1 MSIVKARFDMKRTI
15 LAAAAV
21 LVLWT
26 AGQTR
31 AHDWATGHASVSD
44 DALVATVYKSAYCGC
59 CAGYVEHLR
68 RAGFKV
74 RVEEIENLGPIKRLA
89 GVPKELE
96 SCHTMLVDNY
106 VVEGHVPIP
115 DVKHMLSERP
125 DYRGI
130 ALPGM
135 PEGVP
140 GMPGTR
146 PDPLVLYTIEP
157 TPRPFPAR

>member
-1 MSIVKARFDMKRTI
+1 MKNTI

-21 LVLWT
+21 LVLWA
-26 AGQTR
+26 AGQAG
-31 AHDWATGHASVSD
+31 AHDWATGHATASD
-44 DALVATVYKSAYCGC
+44 DELVATVYKSPSCGC
-59 CAGYVEHLR
+59 CTGYVEHLR
-68 RAGFKV
+68 RSGFKV

-96 SCHTMLVDNY
+96 SCHTMLIGDY
-106 VVEGHVPIP
+106 VVEGHVPIA

-125 DYRGI
+125 DFRGI

-135 PEGVP
+135 SDGVP

-157 TPRPFPAR
+157 TPRSFNAK